1 MILCFSASH
10 KNTSL
15 PMLGTL
21 VIKGED
27 GFAKAICS
35 GETQECVMLQTC
47 HRVEIYCALK
57 IADKSEVVKRVLKL
71 WSIETGVSNDI
82 IAKVVSVFEEKDALK
97 HLFFVVSGLESVVIG
112 EDQILGQVRDA
123 YLRAKERK
131 TVGLIFN
138 KVFVKALNTG
148 RKVRNETKIDEGSVS
163 ISSAAVSLA
172 TKEFEELSSVRSLVI
187 GAGEAGAL
195 AAKALKSHGALSI
208 TIADRT
214 YDRGFSLAEEVSGSA
229 VGLADLNG
237 TLPDI
242 DLIIGAVSVTQP
254 ILDEQ
259 DVLHVLKR
267 RASGKKMV
275 FIDISQPRCFDEKIG
290 ALPEV
295 CLKNIDDLKN
305 VLAETTRN
313 RQIEAEKSK
322 NIIFDELVRLETEL
336 SKILAQPLIVEI
348 CRRYEEI
355 RQKELKRAVG
365 KLGESNKEKLRIIE
379 RFSRELVER
388 IAQIPIEKLKK
399 AALSRDGELLSAA
412 EQLFDIEG

>member
-1 MILCFSASH
+1 MILCFSVSH

-15 PMLGTL
+15 LLLETL

-27 GFAKAICS
+27 EFAKAICF
-35 GETQECVMLQTC
+35 GETQECIMLQTC

-57 IADKSEVVKRVLKL
+57 IGVKSELIKRVIKL
-71 WSIETGVSNDI
+71 WSTETGVSNDI
-82 IAKVVSVFEEKDALK
+82 IAKVVSVFEEKEALK

-131 TVGLIFN
+131 TVGLIFD
-138 KVFVKALNTG
+138 KVFTKALNTG
-148 RKVRNETKIDEGSVS
+148 RKVRNETKIDEGSMS

-172 TKEFEELSSVRSLVI
+172 TREFEDLSSVKSLVI
-187 GAGEAGAL
+187 GAGEAGVL

-214 YDRGFSLAEEVSGSA
+214 YERGFSLAEEVSGNA
-229 VGLADLNG
+229 VNLVDLKG
-237 TLPDI
+237 TLPKI
-242 DLIIGAVSVTQP
+242 DLVIGAVSVTHP

-259 DVLHVLKR
+259 DLLIGLKKR
-267 RASGKKMV
+267 TSPKKMV

-290 ALPEV
+290 SLPGI

-322 NIIFDELVRLETEL
+322 NIIFAELVRLENEL
-336 SKILAQPLIVEI
+336 SMILAQPLIVEI

-365 KLGESNKEKLRIIE
+365 KLGESDKEKLRIIE

-399 AALSRDGELLSAA
+399 AALSSDGELLSAA
-412 EQLFDIEG
+412 EELFDVEG